1 MFLLM
6 FSPFSLLHWHT
17 SLDPQL
23 KLRIRSPVDAFS
35 HQRMASSDALM
46 VCGLQ
51 GDGLWLELRGTTLY
65 SPFSGLFSRKNQ
77 TGQHIQFAHPSGLKL
92 ALDFPL
98 YCQDKHGLGFH
109 WLVSEQANVQAGQA
123 LLHYDKAL
131 LSKPGQSFGLFL
143 RIVPHPKIHSI
154 HCRTG
159 YHQALQDDLLA
170 IQLVSA

>member
-35 HQRMASSDALM
+35 HPRMASTDVLM
-46 VCGLQ
+46 SCGLQ

-65 SPFSGLFSRKNQ
+65 SPFSGVFSRRNQ
-77 TGQHIQFAHPSGLKL
+77 TGQSIQFIHSSGLKL
-92 ALDFPL
+92 VLDFPL
-98 YCQDKHGLGFH
+98 YCQDKHGVGFH
-109 WLVSEQANVQAGQA
+109 WLVSEQTHVQAGQE

-131 LSKPGQSFGLFL
+131 LSQSGQSFGLFL
-143 RIVPHPKIHSI
+143 RIAPHPKIHSI
-154 HCRTG
+154 HCRAG

>member
-1 MFLLM
+1 MFLHM

-35 HQRMASSDALM
+35 HPRMDSSDALM
-46 VCGLQ
+46 ACGLQ

-65 SPFSGLFSRKNQ
+65 SPFSGVFSRKNH

-98 YCQDKHGLGFH
+98 YCQDKHGVGFH
-109 WLVSEQANVQAGQA
+109 WLVNEQASVQAGQA

-131 LSKPGQSFGLFL
+131 LSQPGQNFGLFL
-143 RIVPHPKIHSI
+143 RIVPHPKILSI
-154 HCRTG
+154 HCRSG